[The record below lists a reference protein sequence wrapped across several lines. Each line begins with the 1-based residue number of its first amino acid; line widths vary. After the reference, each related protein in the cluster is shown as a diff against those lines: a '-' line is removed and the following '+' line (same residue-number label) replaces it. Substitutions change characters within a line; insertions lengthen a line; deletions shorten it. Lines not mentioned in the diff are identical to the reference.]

1 MFRRF
6 LALFALVL
14 LVILGA
20 CGGTPAASPATEV
33 PSAPAT
39 AVVEPSPVPPAPT
52 TEPTAEPTTEP
63 TVDPV
68 GATDTSGTD
77 AADAADLSALEDL
90 DLSDV
95 DISGLLGGILGGGV
109 GAGETV
115 TNQLGYSLVV
125 PEGWSVLMN
134 VAFEG
139 TGAVMMVP
147 EGTDPMEGPDEN
159 VLAVNVGDSSVVFD
173 DAALPPDASLDDL
186 MSSFQNEM
194 IEEDPDVKVSDVEN
208 VRIGGLPGRA
218 VNITSS
224 VPETNEEV
232 FVRLGIAR
240 IDDARIVTV
249 IGIATREL
257 WDPAAVDAV
266 FASLDLSGL
275 Q

>member
-6 LALFALVL
+6 LALFTLVL
-14 LVILGA
+14 LVALSG
-20 CGGTPAASPATEV
+20 CGGTPTASPATEV
-33 PSAPAT
+33 PPAPAT
-39 AVVEPSPVPPAPT
+39 SVPEPTAVLPAPT
-52 TEPTAEPTTEP
+52 VEPTAEPIAETPAET
-63 TVDPV
+63 
-68 GATDTSGTD
+68 GAPEAAPSVPGD
-77 AADAADLSALEDL
+77 AATPEIDLSAL
-90 DLSDV
+90 
-95 DISGLLGGILGGGV
+95 LGGGV

-159 VLAVNVGDSSVVFD
+159 VLAVNVGDSSVVFE
-173 DAALPPDASLDDL
+173 DAAVPPDASLDDL
-186 MSSFQNEM
+186 LGSFQNQM
-194 IEEDPDVKVSDVEN
+194 VQEDPTVTVSDVEN
-208 VRIGGLPGRA
+208 VSIGGLPGRA
-218 VNITSS
+218 VNITGS
-224 VPETNEEV
+224 VPDANEEV